1 MTSAGHEVRF
11 AARGPDRRPNTGG
24 RPRGRVARRGRRCN
38 SVASAACV
46 RVNRRRAGP
55 PTPTREVN
63 VAKSGKKTTTKKPPA
78 KAAKAAKAVTPAKRA
93 KAAAP
98 AKKAAKKPVPPK
110 ATKKSTSAEK
120 PAVKKAKAPAAE
132 AKATKPKRP
141 AARRRAADPRVEVK
155 MPTGGNTAGAGSAG
169 SGLSFLLGKPG
180 SDNAADV
187 AAEDRPRL
195 SKTKLGVRDLGRYR
209 DLLLVKRRELLRDVE
224 GMEAEALGSEGTN
237 LSHLPVHMADVGT
250 DNYEQEF
257 TLTLVDRERKLV
269 EEIDHALVKIDAK
282 TFGICEGT
290 GQMISKE
297 RLDAQPWT
305 RHSIEY
311 ARRRQRPG
319 GRRA

>member
-1 MTSAGHEVRF
+1 M
-11 AARGPDRRPNTGG
+11 
-24 RPRGRVARRGRRCN
+24 
-38 SVASAACV
+38 
-46 RVNRRRAGP
+46 RVNRRRAGSP
-55 PTPTREVN
+55 DPDPEVN
-63 VAKSGKKTTTKKPPA
+63 VAKSGKKTTKKVT
-78 KAAKAAKAVTPAKRA
+78 KAAKAVTPAKRA

-110 ATKKSTSAEK
+110 VVKKSAKKTAAK
-120 PAVKKAKAPAAE
+120 KTPAKKATAKKASP
-132 AKATKPKRP
+132 PKRRP
-141 AARRRAADPRVEVK
+141 ADPRVEVK
-155 MPTGGNTAGAGSAG
+155 MPTGGNTAGAGSSG

-195 SKTKLGVRDLGRYR
+195 TKTKLGVRDLNRYR
-209 DLLLVKRRELLRDVE
+209 ELLLDKRRELLRDVE
-224 GMEAEALGSEGTN
+224 GMEAEALGGEGTN

-269 EEIDHALVKIDAK
+269 EEIDHALSKIEDK

-311 ARRRQRPG
+311 ARRRERPG